1 MLVGNT
7 DAAMQLNVYISVED
21 SRFIGQMFRRVD
33 VGVQVRPG
41 PADAS
46 QPPGPLRVT
55 LNGRSAQHIIA
66 SVQAPLT
73 RFQIA
78 EPTLED
84 AYLVLLE
91 RAGAREPDGS

>member
-1 MLVGNT
+1 
-7 DAAMQLNVYISVED
+7 
-21 SRFIGQMFRRVD
+21 
-33 VGVQVRPG
+33 VR
-41 PADAS
+41 AE
-46 QPPGPLRVT
+46 
-55 LNGRSAQHIIA
+55 
-66 SVQAPLT
+66 LT